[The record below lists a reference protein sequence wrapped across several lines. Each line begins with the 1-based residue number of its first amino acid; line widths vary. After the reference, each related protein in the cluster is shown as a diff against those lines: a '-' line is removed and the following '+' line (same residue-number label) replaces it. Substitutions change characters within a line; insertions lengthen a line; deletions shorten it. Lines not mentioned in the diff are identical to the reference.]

1 MNGDM
6 GAALYAARRGSH
18 DGRSQRSLELTATA
32 LKGRANPL
40 IDLVGGEVRE
50 VVGRL
55 EMDVRAQGLPAGG
68 ARIGAEEGERGRADD
83 AGEVG
88 GAGVVADQ
96 GVGVAEVREELDVV
110 PGPDDLGDGGE
121 VGEVFLGEPLP

>member
-55 EMDVRAQGLPAGG
+55 EMDVRAQRLPARGVG
-68 ARIGAEEGERGRADD
+68 VRAKQGERRRPDD
-83 AGEVG
+83 ARQVRR
-88 GAGVVADQ
+88 AGVVADERVRDPQ
-96 GVGVAEVREELDVV
+96 VREKLNVI
-110 PGPDDLGDGGE
+110 LR
-121 VGEVFLGEPLP
+121 